1 MPLLELKDV
10 VVTYRGARALTA
22 VNLALEPGEIAA
34 VIGAN
39 GAGKTT
45 CLRTISGLKRI
56 DSGEIW
62 FDGQR
67 IDAVSPRATV
77 ELGVV
82 HIPEGKRLFPR
93 MTVRENLEMG
103 TFLRRDA
110 KDIAADFTRV
120 FEHFPILKERAKQAA
135 GSLSGGE
142 QQLLAFARGLMAR
155 PKVLLVDEPTVG
167 VAPLLVQELGRTLRE
182 INRQGVAILLVEQN
196 AAMALRLAQRG
207 YVLETGSI
215 VLSGKTDDLLQNDY
229 VRKSYLG
236 K

>member
-1 MPLLELKDV
+1 MALLELRDV
-10 VVTYRGARALTA
+10 VVSFKGARALRGVSVTVDA
-22 VNLALEPGEIAA
+22 GEIVT
-34 VIGAN
+34 VIGGT

-45 CLRTISGLKRI
+45 CLRTVSGLVRP

-67 IDAVSPRATV
+67 IDHLPARKTV
-77 ELGVV
+77 GLGVV

-93 MTVRENLEMG
+93 MSVRENLEMG
-103 TFLRRDA
+103 MFLRHDRSAMDG
-110 KDIAADFTRV
+110 DLDRV
-120 FEHFPILKERAKQAA
+120 FARFPVLKARERQQA

-155 PKVLLVDEPTVG
+155 PRVLLVDEPTVG
-167 VAPLLVQELGRTLRE
+167 VAPLLVQELARTLRE
-182 INRQGVAILLVEQN
+182 INADGVAILLVEQN

-207 YVLETGSI
+207 YVLETGSV
-215 VLSGKTDDLLQNDY
+215 VLSGKTSELAGNDH
-229 VRKSYLG
+229 VRKAYLG

>member
-1 MPLLELKDV
+1 MALLELKDV
-10 VVTYRGARALTA
+10 VVTYQGARALTA
-22 VNLALEPGEIAA
+22 VNLTLEAGEIAA

-56 DSGEIW
+56 DAGEIW

-67 IDAVSPRATV
+67 IDAISPRATV
-77 ELGVV
+77 ARGVV
-82 HIPEGKRLFPR
+82 HVPEGKRLFPR
-93 MTVRENLEMG
+93 MSVRENLEMG

-110 KDIAADFTRV
+110 RDIAADFTRV
-120 FEHFPILKERAKQAA
+120 FAHFPILKERQKQAA

-167 VAPLLVQELGRTLRE
+167 VAPLLVKELGRTLGE

-215 VLSGKTDDLLQNDY
+215 VLSGKSDELLQNDY

>member
-22 VNLALEPGEIAA
+22 VNLTLEAGEIAT

-45 CLRTISGLKRI
+45 CLRTISGLKRV

-67 IDAVSPRATV
+67 IDAISPRATV
-77 ELGVV
+77 ERGVV
-82 HIPEGKRLFPR
+82 HVPEGKRLFPR
-93 MTVRENLEMG
+93 MSVRENLEMG
-103 TFLRRDA
+103 TFLRRDT
-110 KDIAADFTRV
+110 KDIAADYKRV
-120 FEHFPILKERAKQAA
+120 FAHFPILKEREKQAA

-167 VAPLLVQELGRTLRE
+167 VAPLLVQELGRTLGE

-215 VLSGKTDDLLQNDY
+215 VLSGKTGELLRNDY

-236 K
+236 Q

>member
-10 VVTYRGARALTA
+10 VVTYRGALALTA
-22 VNLALEPGEIAA
+22 VSLALEPGEIAA

-56 DSGEIW
+56 DSGQIW

-67 IDAVSPRATV
+67 IDAVSPRAIV
-77 ELGVV
+77 ERGVV

-110 KDIAADFTRV
+110 KEVAADFKRV
-120 FEHFPILKERAKQAA
+120 FSHFPILKERAKQAA

-215 VLSGKTDDLLQNDY
+215 VLSGKTDDLLKNDY